1 MPEEMNILREIL
13 TNRGIK
19 WSDRSDKPG
28 FPLLDLAIYRTRF
41 NHNGVEWSVISG
53 FGTYGG
59 DKGLLEVM
67 IGSGDPVGHLT
78 AADVVNL
85 MDKGVRK

>member
-19 WSDRSDKPG
+19 WKDRSDKPG
-28 FPLLDLAIYRTRF
+28 FPLIDLAIYRTRF
-41 NHNGVEWSVISG
+41 SFQNKEWSVICG
-53 FGTYGG
+53 YGTYGG

-67 IGSGDPVGHLT
+67 IGDGDPIGHLS
-78 AADVVNL
+78 AKDVVNL
-85 MDKGVRK
+85 MDKGVIE